1 MIVFSK
7 DWQAFDFESLEI
19 GDSIVSLSP
28 SKFQPEEGKKAS
40 DAIITFEGGQVRYR
54 FDGGDPSPSLDGGHL
69 GESGLVLTLKN
80 PFDIAQ
86 FKAIRAGSENGRIQ
100 VTYRR

>member
-40 DAIITFEGGQVRYR
+40 DAITESLIS
-54 FDGGDPSPSLDGGHL
+54 SPS
-69 GESGLVLTLKN
+69 SAA
-80 PFDIAQ
+80 FMA
-86 FKAIRAGSENGRIQ
+86 AILALYTRLICPAPTPIVMPSLQ
-100 VTYRR
+100 